1 MTTVESQGKVVRI
14 GVLGCGNV
22 GAAFVRLIEQQ
33 GATIQLRTGIR
44 LEVVSVA
51 VRNISRDRDVELSEG
66 LLTRDAHAVVA
77 DPSIDLIVEVIG
89 GIEPARE
96 LITAALA
103 AGKPVV
109 TANKELLANVG
120 AELYAAADAAGV
132 DLLFEAAVAGG
143 VPVIRAL
150 RESLRG
156 EPVSRVMGIINGTTN
171 FILTKMTE
179 EGADYSAALS
189 EAQRLG
195 FAERDPTADVEGF
208 DAGAKA
214 AILAS
219 IAFGAKV
226 VAGDV
231 YHEGISRVTAADIA
245 VAKRLGYVIKL
256 LGIAERDRETGE
268 IAVRVHPAMVPN
280 HHPLASV
287 RESYNAV
294 FIEGDAVGSLMFYGR
309 GAGGN
314 PTASAVL
321 GDVIDAAVNLVK
333 GTHGSIGS
341 FAKAIIRPIDETSSE
356 YLLSMEVADKP
367 GVLHAVTGAFAN
379 NGVSIRA
386 AEQEGIGADAR
397 LVFITHVAKESDLQA
412 TVRQLREMDVVKQV
426 GGMLRVVG
434 S

>member
-51 VRNISRDRDVELSEG
+51 VRNVSRDRDVQLPEG

-77 DPSIDLIVEVIG
+77 DPSINLIVEVIG

-280 HHPLASV
+280 THPLASV

-341 FAKAIIRPIDETSSE
+341 FAKATIRPIDETSSE